1 MKTTTSY
8 YLSHRG
14 ARVHCLQWGTG
25 KRLLIAL
32 HGFGDR
38 ARLFSVLER
47 PLGERYTVVAF
58 DLPFH
63 GQTEWPC
70 ETFDKSDMLQ
80 IIEQIRLRVGQERLS
95 LMGFSFGA
103 RIAQGLLADVLPRLE
118 RLFLLAPD
126 GIRTQGMWWAV
137 HTPLWLRRRLRKWVQ
152 HPAEWLRA
160 VSWGRRLRL
169 VPLLVAQFLRFH
181 LARAERRQR
190 VFGCW
195 LALDS
200 FYLRRRT
207 LRALWATS
215 GVPIFVFLGSTDET
229 IHRRAVQELAKGLP
243 NVQVIYVSGGHRM
256 VGEILAEQLA
266 HLDL

>member
-1 MKTTTSY
+1 MKTTSY
-8 YLSHRG
+8 YLLHRS

-25 KRLLIAL
+25 QHLLIAL
-32 HGFGDR
+32 HSFADR
-38 ARLFSVLER
+38 ARVFSVLER
-47 PLGERYTVVAF
+47 SLGERYTVVAF

-63 GQTEWPC
+63 GQTEWPY

-80 IIEQIRLRVGQERLS
+80 IIEQIRLRVGRERLS

-137 HTPLWLRRRLRKWVQ
+137 HTPLWLRRRFRRWVQ
-152 HPAEWLRA
+152 HPAGWLCA
-160 VSWGRRLRL
+160 VGWGQRLGL
-169 VPLLVAQFLRFH
+169 VSPLVAQFLRFN
-181 LARAERRQR
+181 LARPERRQR

-200 FYLRRRT
+200 FYVRRHT
-207 LRALWATS
+207 LRALWANS
-215 GVPIFVFLGSTDET
+215 GVPIVVFLGATDET
-229 IHRRAVQELAKGLP
+229 IHRRAVQELARGLP
-243 NVQVIYVSGGHRM
+243 NVQVIYVNGGHRM
-256 VGEILAEQLA
+256 VGEIFAEQLA